1 MERRIRIALVPG
13 SAAYM
18 PTLQAST
25 LARSESISHRE
36 VPTAS
41 RQVELLSNIELKIL
55 EFMIG
60 YLREN
65 TYQPSI
71 REIGQEF
78 GIRSTKTV
86 SEHLQSIADKGFL
99 ERDPSR
105 SRGVKILGIDIGTE
119 TVSVPCYDMIS
130 DGSDWQEEPEFSISI
145 DRKLGVNERSF
156 FVRARSGDLAFLG
169 VAAGDLVLSTPS
181 TIEDLEDGA
190 IIIAQIG
197 TEPLFYRL
205 IRTQT
210 DLCLEALRP
219 GEGNTV
225 IDNPTNLKVVGRV
238 TGLFLRIDDAG
249 AFNLTPH

>member
-1 MERRIRIALVPG
+1 
-13 SAAYM
+13 M

-119 TVSVPCYDMIS
+119 TV
-130 DGSDWQEEPEFSISI
+130 
-145 DRKLGVNERSF
+145 
-156 FVRARSGDLAFLG
+156 
-169 VAAGDLVLSTPS
+169 
-181 TIEDLEDGA
+181 
-190 IIIAQIG
+190 
-197 TEPLFYRL
+197 
-205 IRTQT
+205 
-210 DLCLEALRP
+210 
-219 GEGNTV
+219 
-225 IDNPTNLKVVGRV
+225 
-238 TGLFLRIDDAG
+238 
-249 AFNLTPH
+249 